1 MIEFR
6 DVRVGYGES
15 PVLDYVSVRVER
27 GAFAGIAGA
36 NGSGKTTL
44 LKLVA
49 RLLAPAA
56 GWVSIDGRDI
66 TTISRRDLAQLVAGV
81 RQRPALSFGFT
92 ARELVLL
99 GRTPYLSLL
108 RWESAQDEAIADAA
122 MEETQTVHLASRVAS
137 TLSAGELQ
145 RVFIAAALAQ
155 KSRVLLLDEPT
166 SFLDRRQAALLS
178 ALLRRLTDS
187 GVTILCAS
195 HDVALLR
202 RHATTVLLLEDQ
214 RAIVTDA
221 SALKDWYE

>member
-15 PVLDYVSVRVER
+15 PVLDEVSVRVER

-56 GWVSIDGRDI
+56 GCVSIDGRDV
-66 TTISRRDLAQLVAGV
+66 TTISRRELAQLVAGV
-81 RQRPALSFGFT
+81 WQRPALSFGFT

-108 RWESAQDEAIADAA
+108 RW
-122 MEETQTVHLASRVAS
+122 
-137 TLSAGELQ
+137 
-145 RVFIAAALAQ
+145 
-155 KSRVLLLDEPT
+155 
-166 SFLDRRQAALLS
+166 
-178 ALLRRLTDS
+178 
-187 GVTILCAS
+187 
-195 HDVALLR
+195 
-202 RHATTVLLLEDQ
+202 
-214 RAIVTDA
+214 
-221 SALKDWYE
+221 

>member
-1 MIEFR
+1 
-6 DVRVGYGES
+6 
-15 PVLDYVSVRVER
+15 VRVER
-27 GAFAGIAGA
+27 GAFAGLAGP

-49 RLLAPAA
+49 RLHAPAA
-56 GWVSIDGRDI
+56 GLVSIDGRDV
-66 TTISRRDLAQLVAGV
+66 TSYSRRDLARLVAGV
-81 RQRPALSFGFT
+81 WQRPALSFGFT

-99 GRTPYLSLL
+99 GRTPYLSPL
-108 RWESAQDEAIADAA
+108 RWESSEDVAIADAA
-122 MEETQTVHLASRVAS
+122 MEETQIAHLASRIAS

-178 ALLRRLTDS
+178 ALLRRLIES

-202 RHATTVLLLEDQ
+202 RHATSVILLEE
-214 RAIVTDA
+214 RHAELTNA
-221 SALKDWYE
+221 AALEDWYV